1 MDITLDVSRE
11 RLQDLFEKFR
21 KFCRRIGGH
30 AERESHTLVCR
41 LPETTEGALS
51 VGFDREHRKKFVY
64 RDFRSKD
71 RLILEADRDDTIFA
85 GITRWVDEVSGS
97 IFLNADY
104 EEDPYRGG
112 VDGRF
117 ELEGIRTITL
127 GVDVNGNVY
136 LHFG

>member
-11 RLQDLFEKFR
+11 TLQDLFEKFR
-21 KFCRRIGGH
+21 KFCQRIGGRT
-30 AERESHTLVCR
+30 EREPGILVCR
-41 LPETTEGALS
+41 LPETTEGALFF
-51 VGFDREHRKKFVY
+51 GFDREHRKKLVY
-64 RDFRSKD
+64 RDFRSRD

-85 GITRWVDEVSGS
+85 GVTRWVGEVSGS

-117 ELEGIRTITL
+117 ELEGIRTISL